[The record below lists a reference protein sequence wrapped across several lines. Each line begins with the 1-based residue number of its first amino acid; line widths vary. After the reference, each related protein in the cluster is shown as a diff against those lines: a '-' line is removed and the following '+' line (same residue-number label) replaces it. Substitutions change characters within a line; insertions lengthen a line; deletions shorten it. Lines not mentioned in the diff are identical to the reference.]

1 MQLESEILIAP
12 HHGSNSSLSYPL
24 VKMADP
30 QLVVFPTGYQN
41 RCNHPADS
49 IQKCYIDADAVLF
62 DTADSG
68 MISFYLNP

>member
-1 MQLESEILIAP
+1 
-12 HHGSNSSLSYPL
+12 
-24 VKMADP
+24 MADP